1 MMRIRKILIVLTV
14 TVSAASC
21 ANYYETVMKSSDV
34 DMKYEAAFHY
44 FNRGK
49 YKKAADI
56 FENLRLLCQGTPQE
70 DTVQYYNA
78 LSNYKYGDFVTAESN
93 FSHFIEV
100 FPRSPFTKEAEYLR
114 IQCLY
119 DATYRYELDPTPTRK
134 AMVVITEYMYDNPGS
149 EYFDECEA
157 ILKDLQGRL
166 DRKNYESARLYYT
179 MEDYKAASYALKN
192 VLRENAENVYREYIM
207 YYIAMSSY
215 KFALNSVSEKQPER
229 YLVFMDEY
237 YNFIS
242 EYPESPLRKG
252 LDVYFEK
259 AQKFSHRKGIDRET
273 VEEDEMKD
281 TDLKKQEKNVRK
293 AEKGVGVSDQ
303 SGRVITKSEPKLSK
317 EEKLKRKQDRKEEK
331 AAEKE
336 SNKKEETVRKT
347 ERKKAGKTSD
357 VSENDK

>member
-149 EYFDECEA
+149 EYFDECKA
-157 ILKDLQGRL
+157 ILEDLQGRL
-166 DRKNYESARLYYT
+166 DRKNYESAKLYYT

-207 YYIAMSSY
+207 YYIAMSAY
-215 KFALNSVSEKQPER
+215 KFALNSVSERQPER

-317 EEKLKRKQDRKEEK
+317 EEKLKRKQDRKAEK
-331 AAEKE
+331 AAEKNDITTGPD
-336 SNKKEETVRKT
+336 NKKPEPEKRNNREK
-347 ERKKAGKTSD
+347 
-357 VSENDK
+357 